1 MKASEGFGQK
11 GIPVLLL
18 DVRSD
23 RLDNMRIKRGQSFVW
38 PLVPGRDRLIAFS
51 IPLLLLGACAS
62 PAEKASEEAALAQ
75 QLLDAGNL
83 PAARAAI
90 GRALSHGGDNV
101 EILQL
106 DARIKIRMQDLRGAY
121 DAYRTVLVFQPDDM
135 EALTTVAQ
143 LGAMIGDEEVS
154 RDAIRRVL
162 AIDPNHPEMLL
173 TAGVMALRDDKFAEA
188 MRLADQI
195 ITTAPGDPRGL
206 ALKSRALTQTGR
218 GAEALNLLRDQIAL
232 TGNNSMVAGSLL
244 ETARAQ
250 GDVQTMLEQFP
261 LLIESLPQSTEL
273 VLDEINIRYKSGDRD
288 GARFAARDFIAKF
301 GGQAEAMA
309 RLLDLW
315 EEFDKEPMPP
325 NDLAALAGGGA
336 IEARLAVARFYID
349 RGNLA
354 VAEALV
360 ANSPDWSAAGL
371 RARIQLRRGDPAG
384 VQAAGG
390 VIAADNTNCEALTAM
405 AEYNVSQSKIDA
417 AVMPAQVVATQCR
430 DRIDGYV
437 ILANAYQRADR
448 APAVERVFREG
459 VDAHPLDPRLTAR
472 FADWLLKRGRGESA
486 VAAAR
491 RLVTVA
497 PSRESGWRVFA
508 STCQR
513 AKNTVCAGDAARGL
527 ARAKTVYQLD
537 PLPGV
542 RAPDPLF
549 GRTWR

>member
-1 MKASEGFGQK
+1 
-11 GIPVLLL
+11 
-18 DVRSD
+18 
-23 RLDNMRIKRGQSFVW
+23 MRIKRGQSFVW
-38 PLVPGRDRLIAFS
+38 RLLPARDRLLAFS
-51 IPLLLLGACAS
+51 LPLLLLGACAS
-62 PAEKASEEAALAQ
+62 PADKAAKEAALAQ
-75 QLLDAGNL
+75 TLLDAGNL
-83 PAARAAI
+83 PLARAAI
-90 GRALSHGGDNV
+90 GRALSHGGDDV
-101 EILQL
+101 KILRL
-106 DARIKIRMQDLRGAY
+106 DAQIKVRMSDLRGAY
-121 DAYRTVLVFQPDDM
+121 DAYRTVLVFAPDDM

-143 LGAMIGDEEVS
+143 LAAMLGDEAIA

-162 AIDPNHPEMLL
+162 AIEPNHPEMLL

-195 ITTAPGDPRGL
+195 IATAPADPRGL
-206 ALKSRALTQTGR
+206 ALKARALTQTGR
-218 GAEALNLLRDQIAL
+218 GAEALKMLRDQIAVS
-232 TGNNSMVAGSLL
+232 GNNSMVAGAML

-250 GDVQTMLEQFP
+250 GDVPTMLEQFP
-261 LLIESLPQSTEL
+261 LLIESVPQSSEL

-301 GGQAEAMA
+301 GAQAEAMA

-315 EEFDKEPMPP
+315 EEYDRDPVPP
-325 NDLAALAGGGA
+325 EDLAALASGGA

-354 VAEALV
+354 IAQALV
-360 ANSPDWSAAGL
+360 ADSPDPRAAGL
-371 RARIQLRRGDPAG
+371 RARIQIRRGDPAG
-384 VQAAGG
+384 VQAAGR
-390 VIAADNTNCEALTAM
+390 VIGTDNTNCEALTAM
-405 AEYNVSQSKIDA
+405 SEYNVSQNKIDA
-417 AVMPAQVVATQCR
+417 AVIAAQVVATQCR

-437 ILANAYQRADR
+437 ILADAYQRANR
-448 APAVERVFREG
+448 VPAVERVSREG
-459 VDAHPLDPRLTAR
+459 IDAHPLDPRLTAR
-472 FADWLLKRGRGESA
+472 FADWLLKRGRSDSA

-491 RLVTVA
+491 RLVTIA

-508 STCQR
+508 SVCQR
-513 AKNTVCAGDAARGL
+513 ANNSVCAGDAARGL